1 MMRLIV
7 IGGLLVLCGL
17 LAGAGE
23 QPPSTAPEIV
33 FIDFPKQIQAD
44 GTKVPGFV
52 GFKDPDG
59 NLARADFSIVQAKD
73 LQPFTVDL
81 KHLKGVKE
89 GVFEFQIA
97 TQTPQQATLRVILVD
112 EAGNH
117 SQPKEFSFEA
127 VGLGQPPPLAQ
138 PPVLQVNPTSLNF
151 RGQESGGNPLPQ
163 MVKISNEGG
172 SPLEWV
178 AQIDVNWISLSATH
192 GSLAPKESWQL
203 QVAVNVAGLR
213 AGIHQAR
220 ITITAPGAQGSP
232 AIVSVSLELVSANRA
247 PVIESL
253 APQRIPWGK
262 TLSVR
267 VQASDPDVGDTITL
281 EATNLPKNA
290 NFQTVRGNPA
300 VGTFTFTP
308 EAAQARQTFR
318 VTFVATDTQ
327 GLRDSKELSVTVEIR
342 PIQPRVIAN
351 VFLTSRPSG
360 IAITPDNRRAYV
372 ANLNSNN
379 VIVVDI
385 QTARAGEIIQV
396 GRRPLGV
403 AISPDGR
410 FVYVA
415 NVNDNNLSVIDT
427 QINKVIKQIPVG
439 KAPYGVTVTADGAK
453 IYVSN
458 LNSNTISIIDAH
470 TLEVI
475 GEIQVEAPSA
485 MVISPDG
492 RYAYVASYDVVVVD
506 LRARR
511 VIDTIKVKQPWEP
524 QSPPWPWR
532 LAITPDGQLVYATIQ
547 HPQFPNEDTVMA
559 IDAQQR
565 RVLAKVKTGNRP
577 FGIAVTPDGG
587 FVLVANQDMNNVTVV
602 EVATNRVTQ
611 TIQDPLLTAQPL
623 EVAISPNGHKAL
635 ITNGTNSVTIVEL
648 LGE

>member
-1 MMRLIV
+1 MRLRV
-7 IGGLLVLCGL
+7 IDGLLVLCSL
-17 LAGAGE
+17 LAGE
-23 QPPSTAPEIV
+23 QPSSAPDII
-33 FIDFPKQIQAD
+33 FIDFPQQIQAD
-44 GTKVPGFV
+44 GNKVPGFV
-52 GFKDPDG
+52 GFKDADG
-59 NLARADFSIVQAKD
+59 DLAQAEFSVVQAKD
-73 LQPFTVDL
+73 LQPFVVDL

-97 TQTPQQATLRVILVD
+97 TKTPQQATLRVILID
-112 EAGNH
+112 EAGNR
-117 SQPKEFSFEA
+117 SQPKEFSFGA
-127 VGLGQPPPLAQ
+127 IGPGQPPPPAQ
-138 PPVLQVNPTSLNF
+138 NPMLQVNPTSLNF
-151 RGQESGGNPLPQ
+151 RGQESGDNPLPQ

-172 SPLEWV
+172 SPLEWI

-203 QVAVNVAGLR
+203 QVAVHIAGLQ
-213 AGIHQAR
+213 AGTHQAR
-220 ITITAPGAQGSP
+220 ITIIAPGAQGSP
-232 AIVSVSLELVSANRA
+232 AIVFVSLELVSANRA
-247 PVIESL
+247 PVIDPL
-253 APQRIPWGK
+253 MPQRTPWGK

-267 VQASDPDVGDTITL
+267 VQASDPDLRDTITL
-281 EATNLPKNA
+281 EAINLPKNA

-300 VGTFTFTP
+300 VSTFTFTP
-308 EAAQARQTFR
+308 EPAQARQTFT
-318 VTFVATDTQ
+318 VTFVATDPQ
-327 GLRDSKELSVTVEIR
+327 GLRDSKELPITVEIR
-342 PIQPRVIAN
+342 PIQPKVIAN

-360 IAITPDNRRAYV
+360 IAITPDNRRAYI

-385 QTARAGEIIQV
+385 QAARAGEIIQV
-396 GRRPLGV
+396 GRKPLGV
-403 AISPDGR
+403 AINPNGR

-415 NVNDNNLSVIDT
+415 NVNDNNLFVIDT
-427 QINKVIKQIPVG
+427 HTNKVIKQVSVG
-439 KAPYGVTVTADGAK
+439 QAPYGVTVTADGAK

-458 LNSNTISIIDAH
+458 LNSHTISIIDAN
-470 TLEVI
+470 TLGVI

-506 LRARR
+506 LHSRR

-532 LAITPDGQLVYATIQ
+532 LAITPDGRLVYATIQ
-547 HPQFPNEDTVMA
+547 DPRFPNEDTVMV

-565 RVLAKVKTGNRP
+565 RVSAKIKTGNRP

-587 FVLVANQDMNNVTVV
+587 FVLVANQDMNNVTVI

-623 EVAISPNGHKAL
+623 EVAISPNGRKAL

-648 LGE
+648 IGE